1 MLLEE
6 LTMPQVE
13 AALAAGCR
21 TVYIPFGA
29 LEEHG
34 PHLPLSTDT
43 IQAYQVGKRAA
54 ELIPL
59 FVAPP
64 IPYGN
69 CRSTNCHPGTVSIS
83 TTTLRG
89 LLKDL
94 VRSFYRQGMRNVVV
108 LTGHAGDWMYR
119 DGAGSSMPPEMLD
132 KGDDFFRGR
141 QVVVMLCHPGNTT
154 FFSTMPDAAL
164 RSLKA
169 TAPLLTFDGGNW
181 RNLQAEPAIGSAAFE
196 IQPDGLLKVNP
207 RKAGAAVGDGGK
219 WVIALTPEL
228 KKYRALQLTFNFKS
242 HYHFY
247 ISADAGAGETFRD
260 LPKDGPLR
268 ATMPVRL
275 NEQSRE
281 LTVFFPRVFSHPKVM
296 PLIKSLQIS
305 GLE

>member
-6 LTMPQVE
+6 MTMPQVE
-13 AALAAGCR
+13 AALVAGCR

-108 LTGHAGDWMYR
+108 LTGHAGGAHRLALQDAGEELLDELSELRIAVVTEYELAKDEGRGIIETPGDAHAGEIETSRIMHSHPHLVQGTAPEEYPTFPVGVLVR
-119 DGAGSSMPPEMLD
+119 D
-132 KGDDFFRGR
+132 KRR
-141 QVVVMLCHPGNTT
+141 YWPGGVWGNP
-154 FFSTMPDAAL
+154 S
-164 RSLKA
+164 KA
-169 TAPLLTFDGGNW
+169 TADK
-181 RNLQAEPAIGSAAFE
+181 GSKIEELVAR
-196 IQPDGLLKVNP
+196 KV
-207 RKAGAAVGDGGK
+207 V
-219 WVIALTPEL
+219 EL
-228 KKYRALQLTFNFKS
+228 VKT
-242 HYHFY
+242 
-247 ISADAGAGETFRD
+247 
-260 LPKDGPLR
+260 
-268 ATMPVRL
+268 
-275 NEQSRE
+275 
-281 LTVFFPRVFSHPKVM
+281 
-296 PLIKSLQIS
+296 
-305 GLE
+305 LEERRYV